1 MSVLQ
6 APLQVRERR
15 DVTLPVLVDPP
26 VVDQPDGHCVQEVQ
40 LLPPRPARDHEP
52 RVLQHA
58 QVLHDAEARHRQL
71 RLELGEGAPVAHEQP
86 VEQEAPGGIGER
98 LEHAVVVRHVREYR

>member
-26 VVDQPDGHCVQEVQ
+26 VVDQPDGHCVQEMQ
-40 LLPPRPARDHEP
+40 LLPPRPARRHEP

>member
-6 APLQVRERR
+6 APLEVRERR
-15 DVTLPVLVDPP
+15 DVALPVLVDPP
-26 VVDQPDGHCVQEVQ
+26 VVDEPDRHRVQEVQ
-40 LLPPRPARDHEP
+40 LLPPRPARDHEA

-71 RLELGEGAPVAHEQP
+71 RLQLGQRAPVARVEP
-86 VEQEAPGGIGER
+86 VEQEPPGGIRER
-98 LEHAVVVRHVREYR
+98 LEHAVVIRHVSKYR